1 MAVPRML
8 LINPWIYDFAAF
20 DFWAKPLGLLYIA
33 ESLRRKGV
41 EVTLIDCLDIS
52 RGKKYGTGHFVKQ
65 EIPKPEALKG
75 IPRRYSRY
83 GISEQAF
90 LQDLESSPRPD
101 VVLVTAIMTYWYPGA
116 FRVIELVR
124 EHLPN
129 TPVILGGIY
138 ATLCHDHARRFSG
151 ADHVYRGKAGRDFF
165 QLVARYIPIDV
176 REREDPVMDCH
187 PAIDLAANPGYGILT
202 TSEGCPFDCSY
213 CASGVL
219 SPCFRQ
225 KSYESCFEE
234 LLWMHR
240 TLGLKDI
247 AFYDDALLIYARSH
261 FIPLMEKIGRSGLDI
276 QFHVPNGLHTRG
288 ITSEVAGVL
297 KNSGFKTIRLGLE
310 AVESGSERVIDGKTS
325 YEELLQ
331 AISALGNAGF
341 RSSEIGVYLLSGL
354 PGQTREEVEESMR
367 KVKEAGARPYLS
379 EFSPIPGTR
388 IWEAARK
395 VSPYPVEEEPLF
407 QNPTLSPCAP
417 EGFTVERFHWRRSI
431 LRNK

>member
-33 ESLRRKGV
+33 GSLRKKGV

-52 RGKKYGTGHFVKQ
+52 REKKYGTGHFVKQ

-90 LQDLESSPRPD
+90 IQDLGSSPKPD

-129 TPVILGGIY
+129 TPIILGGIY

-151 ADHVYRGKAGRDFF
+151 ADHVYQGKVGRDFF
-165 QLVARYIPIDV
+165 QLVARYIPIV
-176 REREDPVMDCH
+176 VQEREDPVMDCH

-213 CASGVL
+213 CASSVL

-225 KSYESCFEE
+225 KSYGSCFEE

-240 TLGLKDI
+240 TLGLRDI
-247 AFYDDALLIYARSH
+247 AFYDDALLICAQSH
-261 FIPLMEKIGRSGLDI
+261 FIPLMEKIGQSGLDI

-288 ITSEVAGVL
+288 ITSEVAKVL
-297 KNSGFKTIRLGLE
+297 KDSGFKTIRLGLE
-310 AVESGSERVIDGKTS
+310 TVESGSERAIDRKTS

-388 IWEAARK
+388 IWETARK
-395 VSPYPVEEEPLF
+395 ASPYPIEEEPLF